1 MTLIGK
7 GITIKRT
14 HLIEMSLPINVKV
27 LNSNNSD
34 YNSGNTLDEHPHH
47 RTSTSPPLQGSQS
60 SSTTSV
66 KKPSYSGAK
75 ANKVPSLRGTPPL
88 NEPYESPLF
97 SIEEYTKW
105 CRKQIQ
111 NNPKSPL
118 EKSCMRILGTLGNL
132 KLKGGR
138 RTRKRRRR
146 S

>member
-1 MTLIGK
+1 LTLITK
-7 GITIKRT
+7 CARHMDKCVR
-14 HLIEMSLPINVKV
+14 LIEMPLPINVTV
-27 LNSNNSD
+27 LNPNNSG
-34 YNSGNTLDEHPHH
+34 YNSDNLDEHPHH

-88 NEPYESPLF
+88 NEPYKSPLF

-111 NNPKSPL
+111 NNPNSPL
-118 EKSCMRILGTLGNL
+118 EKSCMRILGNL